1 MCFIPKE
8 GITMKL
14 KMMTLLL
21 LTGLLGGCMA
31 TITPS
36 GEIYTE
42 ALVPTS
48 TVVVERSYSRPVFV
62 SAPHHR
68 ARPMGPIVSRPRPGH
83 RPGGQP
89 RHKPNNPP
97 RPGRR

>member
-14 KMMTLLL
+14 KIMTILL

-31 TITPS
+31 TVTPS

-42 ALVPTS
+42 ALLPAP
-48 TVVVERSYSRPVFV
+48 VVVERICIGSTSSSP
-62 SAPHHR
+62 PH
-68 ARPMGPIVSRPRPGH
+68 GSDCFQTSPGT
-83 RPGGQP
+83 
-89 RHKPNNPP
+89 
-97 RPGRR
+97 